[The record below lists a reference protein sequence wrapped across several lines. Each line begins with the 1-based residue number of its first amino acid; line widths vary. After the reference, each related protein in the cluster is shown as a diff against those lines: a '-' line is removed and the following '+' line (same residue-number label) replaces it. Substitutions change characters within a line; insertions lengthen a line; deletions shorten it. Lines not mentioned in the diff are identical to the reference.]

1 MKIPLLDLKKQYA
14 LVREETE
21 KSIRDVLESQYFIGG
36 KYVTEFEEAVAEYSG
51 VKHAVGVSS
60 GTDALLVSLMAL
72 GIYRSPLDEG
82 KADEVIVPAY
92 TFFATA
98 GSVWRAGARP
108 VFADINPKTYNI
120 DPDSVLE
127 KITPRTRA
135 IIPVHLYGQCAEMER
150 IREIAKSRSLAVIED
165 GAQAIG
171 ASRDGVKVGNFG
183 DTACLSFFPSKNL
196 GGLGDGGM
204 VLTNSDSLASGVRE
218 LRNHGMEPKYYH
230 KRVGGNF
237 RLDALQAAGLLAKI
251 PHLDKWGD
259 MRRAN
264 AAFYNEA
271 FSGSGTVVIPYIDP
285 RNHSIY
291 NQYIISVNNRDEV
304 LAHLREKQIGC
315 EIYYPLPLHVQECFK
330 ALGYSEGDFPNSEYA
345 AKHTIA
351 LPIYPELE
359 KDELEYIAG
368 SVLEAA
374 K

>member
-1 MKIPLLDLKKQYA
+1 
-14 LVREETE
+14 
-21 KSIRDVLESQYFIGG
+21 
-36 KYVTEFEEAVAEYSG
+36 
-51 VKHAVGVSS
+51 
-60 GTDALLVSLMAL
+60 
-72 GIYRSPLDEG
+72 
-82 KADEVIVPAY
+82 
-92 TFFATA
+92 
-98 GSVWRAGARP
+98 
-108 VFADINPKTYNI
+108 
-120 DPDSVLE
+120 
-127 KITPRTRA
+127 
-135 IIPVHLYGQCAEMER
+135 
-150 IREIAKSRSLAVIED
+150 
-165 GAQAIG
+165 
-171 ASRDGVKVGNFG
+171 
-183 DTACLSFFPSKNL
+183 
-196 GGLGDGGM
+196 
-204 VLTNSDSLASGVRE
+204 
-218 LRNHGMEPKYYH
+218 
-230 KRVGGNF
+230 
-237 RLDALQAAGLLAKI
+237 
-251 PHLDKWGD
+251 